1 MKRWVVRATLLLTTG
16 GGSIGC
22 GDIEVAPGQ
31 PTAWDAAVRLQSAR
45 DENDDPHVFET
56 NLTARV
62 ENIEILP
69 GTTTPIWS
77 YDGILPGPMI
87 RLTAGDHLLVHF
99 RNELPE
105 PTTIHWHGL
114 RIPVEMDG
122 TPEHSQDEVLPG
134 GSFSYEFV
142 VPDAGLY
149 WYHPHVASAAQVGFG
164 LYGAMVVDEP
174 DEPKDL
180 GDEVVFV
187 LSDIAVKD
195 DGSLESPD
203 SGGEFGTLFGR
214 EGNILLVN
222 GRRNPTL
229 EARAGLR
236 QRWRIVNASKSRY
249 YQLALAGHKFLRIG
263 GDGGRTAKPVESEML
278 VLTPG
283 ERADVLIELH
293 GAPGTTVPVRWVPY
307 DRGYGTT
314 FNRPEEELF
323 QVRFAKAPVAS
334 PPPLPSLERTIV
346 PIDAK
351 FATNVMLELTKND
364 QNGKLAMG
372 INGLPSWD
380 APPLPAMIGETQM
393 FVVKNTFDFAHPFHL
408 HGFFFQ
414 ALDESGTPKEPI
426 EWKDTIDVPVNETRR
441 LVVKYDERPGMWMF
455 HCHILDHADAGM
467 MGMIDLQK

>member
-1 MKRWVVRATLLLTTG
+1 MKHLASSWAPLVVVL
-16 GGSIGC
+16 GSVGC
-22 GDIEVAPGQ
+22 GDVDGAPNQ
-31 PTAWDAAVRLQSAR
+31 PAAWDAAVRLQSAH

-56 NLTARV
+56 KLTARV

-77 YDGILPGPMI
+77 YDGMLPGPTI
-87 RLTAGDHLLVHF
+87 RLTAGDNLLVHF
-99 RNELPE
+99 QNDLPE
-105 PTTIHWHGL
+105 ATTIHWHGL

-122 TPEHSQDEVLPG
+122 TPGHSQDEVLPG
-134 GSFSYEFV
+134 GSFTYEFV
-142 VPDAGLY
+142 VPDPGLY
-149 WYHPHVASAAQVGFG
+149 WYHPHFASAAQVGFG
-164 LYGAMVVDEP
+164 LYGAIVVDEP
-174 DEPKDL
+174 DEPKAL

-187 LSDIAVKD
+187 LSDIAIHD

-214 EGNILLVN
+214 EGNVLLVN

-229 EARAGLR
+229 QARAGLR

-249 YQLALAGHKFLRIG
+249 YQLALEGHRFTRIG
-263 GDGGRTAKPVESEML
+263 GDGGRIAKPVDSERL

-283 ERADVLIELH
+283 ERADVLMELR
-293 GAPGTTVPVRWVPY
+293 GAPGTTLPVRWVPY

-323 QVRFAKAPVAS
+323 QIQFATGSPAS
-334 PPPLPSLERTIV
+334 APPLPALDREIA
-346 PIDAK
+346 PIDPTA
-351 FATNVMLELTKND
+351 ATNVMLELTKND

-372 INGLPSWD
+372 INGIPSWD
-380 APPLPAMIGETQM
+380 SMPLPAMIGETQV

-414 ALDESGTPKEPI
+414 TLDENGAVKEPI

-441 LVVKYDERPGMWMF
+441 FVVKYDERPGMWMF

>member
-1 MKRWVVRATLLLTTG
+1 MKRLAAWATVLFATG
-16 GGSIGC
+16 GSVGC
-22 GDIEVAPGQ
+22 GDAEVAPGQ
-31 PTAWDAAVRLQSAR
+31 PAAWDAAVRLQSAH
-45 DENDDPHVFET
+45 DENADPQVFET

-62 ENIEILP
+62 ANVEILP

-77 YDGILPGPMI
+77 YEGVLPGPMI
-87 RLTAGDHLLVHF
+87 RLTTKDRLLVHF

-134 GSFSYEFV
+134 GSFTYDFI
-142 VPDAGLY
+142 VPDPGLY

-164 LYGAMVVDEP
+164 LYGAILVDEP
-174 DEPKDL
+174 DERKDL
-180 GDEVVFV
+180 GDEVVLV
-187 LSDIAVKD
+187 LSDMALHE

-214 EGNILLVN
+214 EGNTLLVN
-222 GRRNPTL
+222 GRRNPTM
-229 EARAGLR
+229 EARSGLR

-249 YQLALAGHKFLRIG
+249 YQLALEGHRFTRIG
-263 GDGGRTAKPVESEML
+263 GDGGRIAKPVDSEML

-283 ERADVLIELH
+283 ERADVLIELR
-293 GAPGTTVPVRWVPY
+293 GVPGSKLPVRWVPY

-323 QVRFAKAPVAS
+323 QIRFANAPVATAT
-334 PPPLPSLERTIV
+334 PLPALERAIAPMDTN
-346 PIDAK
+346 A
-351 FATNVMLELTKND
+351 ATNVMLELTKND

-372 INGLPSWD
+372 INGIPSWD
-380 APPLPAMIGETQM
+380 APPLPAMLGETQV

-414 ALDESGTPKEPI
+414 ALDENGAVKEPI
-426 EWKDTIDVPVNETRR
+426 EWKDTIDVPVNETRK
-441 LVVKYDERPGMWMF
+441 LVVKYEERPGMWMF

>member
-1 MKRWVVRATLLLTTG
+1 MKRLVTCATLLWTT

-31 PTAWDAAVRLQSAR
+31 PAAWDAAVRLQSAQ
-45 DENDDPHVFET
+45 DENDSPQVFET
-56 NLTARV
+56 SLTARV
-62 ENIEILP
+62 NNIEILP
-69 GTTTPIWS
+69 GTKTPIWS
-77 YDGILPGPMI
+77 YDGVLPGPMI
-87 RLTAGDHLLVHF
+87 RLTAGDRLLVHF

-134 GSFSYEFV
+134 GTFLYEFV

-164 LYGAMVVDEP
+164 LYGALVVDEP
-174 DEPKDL
+174 DEPQSL

-187 LSDIAVKD
+187 LSDMAVKP

-203 SGGEFGTLFGR
+203 SGAEFGTLFGR

-249 YQLALAGHKFLRIG
+249 YQLALDGHRFLRIG
-263 GDGGRTAKPVESEML
+263 GDGGRIAKPVESERL

-283 ERADVLIELH
+283 ERADVLIELR
-293 GAPGTTVPVRWVPY
+293 GAPGSTLPVRWVPY

-323 QVRFAKAPVAS
+323 QIRFAQLPAAS
-334 PPPLPSLERTIV
+334 ATPLPALERTIV
-346 PIDAK
+346 PLDAK
-351 FATNVMLELTKND
+351 AATNVMLELTKND

-372 INGLPSWD
+372 INGVPSWD
-380 APPLPAMIGETQM
+380 AMPLPAMLGETQM
-393 FVVKNTFDFAHPFHL
+393 LVVKNTFDFAHPFHL

-414 ALDESGTPKEPI
+414 AVDGNGVPKEPI

-441 LVVKYDERPGMWMF
+441 LLVKYDERPGMWMF

-467 MGMIDLQK
+467 MGMIELQK